1 MAKVI
6 CFKHSYYNGKESP
19 DLSCKVCC
27 SLFINTIREKK
38 KAKGKTVRTKRSMKK
53 ATN

>member
-6 CFKHSYYNGKESP
+6 CFKHSYYDGKDSP
-19 DLSCKVCC
+19 ELSCKVCC
-27 SLFINTIREKK
+27 SLFINSIREKK
-38 KAKGKTVRTKRSMKK
+38 KAKSKLSKTKRSMKK